1 MIDQVNGIL
10 EQFKNEITRFYP
22 DDFGSGMLH
31 LDADSQ
37 VGVTIKHRIASK
49 FINPINAVPQRELVD
64 ACFSNWIEYDQ
75 GLRSEPHMWSEKY
88 VLYNAR
94 VRLHEW
100 LRNFSLDFRNI
111 EITPGETFLTA
122 HGKTSIV
129 EKLSSKKHW
138 TITAECVDDFARL
151 CYNNLWLK
159 RVARSFFQRRSHESE
174 KRLYLKFAEFKDAG
188 FRTFRY
194 KLLTDV
200 LTIVRGSRSS
210 TAPKNCT
217 AVRFINVEPLC
228 DLILQRCAA
237 LELRG
242 TLESLGNSLETGQA
256 DHKDLI
262 SDSSYSTI
270 DFSNASDSVV
280 NSLIAFFFPAKVSKK
295 LAQYRSPMVLIDGDF
310 YIPNKLSS
318 MGNGFTFEVMTI
330 LLLAIARTLDDT
342 ARVYGDDVIIHSMV
356 AEQFVAACFDICFRV
371 NPKKTFIHSK
381 FRESCG
387 AFYHDDVGYIT
398 SFDFKWCETHSDV
411 IISCNKLLCI
421 AQENT
426 NRHVKG
432 MALKAYRAC
441 LAVEGLSMYL
451 GPNLCDQRDR
461 IGLDKF
467 IFAQPQIFERSVN
480 KVLKRM
486 EKRFHCKFYCVYTTT
501 YHNDLVT
508 PFSIDNIDLG
518 TAAAF
523 FYSGMPVM
531 NKNRNK
537 GRWVNSRLVVSES
550 GATFTWKDCLS
561 LTSEVVPLP
570 SHTPLSVTEWVYRHN
585 YMC

>member
-1 MIDQVNGIL
+1 MIDQINSII

-22 DDFGSGMLH
+22 DDFGSTMLH

-37 VGVTIKHRIASK
+37 VGTTVKHRVASK
-49 FINPINAVPQRELVD
+49 FVNPINAVPDRALKE
-64 ACFSNWIEYDQ
+64 ACFSNWISYDQ
-75 GLRSEPHMWSEKY
+75 GLKSDPREWKQKY
-88 VLYNAR
+88 ILYKAR
-94 VRLHEW
+94 ERLHGW
-100 LRNFSLDFRNI
+100 LGSFNLDLSNI
-111 EITPGETFLTA
+111 EITPGETYLTA

-138 TITAECVDDFARL
+138 TITIECVDDFARL

-159 RVARSFFQRRSHESE
+159 RVARSFFERRTHESE
-174 KRLYLKFAEFKDAG
+174 ARLFLKFSHLKDAG
-188 FRTFRY
+188 FQTFRY

-210 TAPKNCT
+210 TVPKNCT

-228 DLILQRCAA
+228 NVILQRCLA
-237 LELRG
+237 LGLR
-242 TLESLGNSLETGQA
+242 TVLEQLGNSLESGQA
-256 DHKDLI
+256 DHKVMI
-262 SDSSYSTI
+262 ANSRYSTI

-280 NSLIAFFFPAKVSKK
+280 NSLIPFFFPAKVSRK

-310 YIPNKLSS
+310 HIPNKLSS

-342 ARVYGDDVIIHSMV
+342 ARVYGDDVIIHSLV
-356 AEQFVAACFDICFRV
+356 AEQFVASCNDICFRV
-371 NPKKTFIHSK
+371 NPRKTFIHSK

-398 SFDFKWCETHSDV
+398 SFDFKWCVTESDCV
-411 IISCNKLLCI
+411 ISCNKLLAI
-421 AQENT
+421 ATENT
-426 NRHVKG
+426 NCHLKG
-432 MALKAYRAC
+432 MALKAYRSC
-441 LAVEGLSMYL
+441 LRVAGLSMYH
-451 GPNLCDQRDR
+451 GPNLVDQRER
-461 IGLDKF
+461 LGLDKF
-467 IFAQPQIFERSVN
+467 IFAQPQTFERNVN

-486 EKRFHCKFYCVYTTT
+486 EKRFHCKFFCVYTAT

-508 PFSIDNIDLG
+508 PFTIDDIDLG

-523 FYSGMPVM
+523 FYSGKPVM

-537 GRWVNSRLVVSES
+537 GRWVRSRLVVSES
-550 GATFTWKDCLS
+550 GTTFTWSACLN
-561 LTSEVVPLP
+561 LINEYAPLP
-570 SHTPLSVTEWVYRHN
+570 NRTPMRECDWTYRHY

>member
-1 MIDQVNGIL
+1 MINQINGIL

-22 DDFGSGMLH
+22 DDFGSTMLH

-37 VGVTIKHRIASK
+37 VGTTIKHRISSK
-49 FINPINAVPQRELVD
+49 FINPINAVSERELNEK
-64 ACFSNWIEYDQ
+64 CFSNWISFDAS
-75 GLRSEPHMWSEKY
+75 LASSPHQWQEKY

-94 VRLHEW
+94 IRLHEW
-100 LRNFSLDFRNI
+100 FSSFQLDLSNI
-111 EITPGETFLTA
+111 EITPGETYLTA

-138 TITAECVDDFARL
+138 TITTECVDDFARL

-159 RVARSFFQRRSHESE
+159 RVARSFFERRTHESE
-174 KRLYLKFAEFKDAG
+174 ERLFRRFSESKDAG
-188 FRTFRY
+188 FQTFRY

-210 TAPKNCT
+210 TVPKNCT

-228 DLILQRCAA
+228 NVILQRCLA
-237 LELRG
+237 LSLRSV
-242 TLESLGNSLETGQA
+242 LEQLGNSLETGQS
-256 DHKDLI
+256 DHKTMI
-262 SDSSYSTI
+262 ADSRYSTI

-280 NSLIAFFFPAKVSKK
+280 NSLIDFFFPAKVSRK
-295 LAQYRSPMVLIDGDF
+295 LAQYRSPMVLIDGAF
-310 YIPNKLSS
+310 HVPNKLSS
-318 MGNGFTFEVMTI
+318 MGNGFTFEVMTV

-342 ARVYGDDVIIHSMV
+342 ARVYGDDVVIHSLV
-356 AEQFVAACFDICFRV
+356 AEQFVRSCNDICFKI

-398 SFDFKWCETHSDV
+398 SFDFKWCETISDC
-411 IISCNKLLCI
+411 IISCNKLLVI
-421 AQENT
+421 ANENT

-441 LAVEGLSMYL
+441 LAVEGLSMYH
-451 GPNLCDQRDR
+451 GPDLSDQHDR

-467 IFAQPQIFERSVN
+467 IFAQPQTFERSIN

-486 EKRFHCKFYCVYTTT
+486 GKRFHDEFYCVYTTT

-508 PFSIDNIDLG
+508 PFTIDNIDLG

-550 GATFTWKDCLS
+550 GTTFTWTDCLN
-561 LTSEVVPLP
+561 LTSEHVPLP
-570 SHTPLSVTEWVYRHN
+570 RHTPLSVTDWVLRHY